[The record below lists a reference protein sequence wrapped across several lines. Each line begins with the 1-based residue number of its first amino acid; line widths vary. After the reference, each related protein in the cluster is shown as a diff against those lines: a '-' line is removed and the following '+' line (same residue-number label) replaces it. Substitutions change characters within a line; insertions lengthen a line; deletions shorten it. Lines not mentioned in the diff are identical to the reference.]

1 MIEFLNY
8 FIIFIIKFIKL
19 NFMIIINYYFTIQI
33 KLYFTIQV
41 KLYFTIQIKLY
52 FNLIKYY
59 FSYLDF

>member
-1 MIEFLNY
+1 MIQFLNY

-33 KLYFTIQV
+33 KLYFTIQ
-41 KLYFTIQIKLY
+41 IKLY